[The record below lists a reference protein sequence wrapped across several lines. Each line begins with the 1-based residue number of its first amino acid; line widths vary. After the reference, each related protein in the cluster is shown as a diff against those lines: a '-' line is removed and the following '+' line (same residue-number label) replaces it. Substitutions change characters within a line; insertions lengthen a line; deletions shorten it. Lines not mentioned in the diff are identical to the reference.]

1 MSLRSAHCTV
11 CRLFRYRPPTPAPAP
26 PLLYRRCTAAVAHV
40 LHQGDMYGE
49 DAACPIR
56 PEQMTSEVC
65 CGGGG
70 GGAVVV
76 RWEWCDA
83 VRWGMSA
90 FCCCCC
96 PPDTPDPD
104 IPAWPPLHPL
114 ALAPLLYH
122 HTLAHSH

>member
-70 GGAVVV
+70 GGCGGGAVGVV
-76 RWEWCDA
+76 RRSEVGDEC
-83 VRWGMSA
+83 V
-90 FCCCCC
+90 
-96 PPDTPDPD
+96 
-104 IPAWPPLHPL
+104 
-114 ALAPLLYH
+114 LL
-122 HTLAHSH
+122 LLLSP